1 MPNRPDY
8 SAGHYY
14 HLYNRGAHRAAIFRE
29 DENYLFVL
37 RRMKEASRETGLV
50 IIAYC
55 LLPNHYHYLIR
66 QDSDTPAGSLPQQVY
81 NSYSKAFNKRY
92 AHSGTL
98 FEGPY
103 RVRPV
108 TTQPY
113 LLHLCAYIHAN
124 PVRHGLVNSP
134 EAWPYSNYL
143 EWLGKRN
150 GTMVD
155 HGFVRDCFGGPDPYQ
170 QYVRDYL
177 DRREILEEM
186 AMWLSRWDRE

>member
-1 MPNRPDY
+1 MPTRPDY

-14 HLYNRGAHRAAIFRE
+14 HLYNRGANRAVIFRE
-29 DENYLFVL
+29 AENYLFVL
-37 RRMKEASRETGLV
+37 RRMKEAGRDNQLA

-66 QDSDTPAGSLPQQVY
+66 QDGDIPAGCLPQEVY

-92 AHSGTL
+92 GHSGTL

-108 TTQPY
+108 ATQAY

-124 PVRHGLVNSP
+124 PVKHGLVTSP

-143 EWLGKRN
+143 EWIGRRN

-155 HGFVRDCFGGPDPYQ
+155 HAFVRDCFGGHEHYQ
-170 QYVRDYL
+170 QFVRDYL
-177 DRREILEEM
+177 DQFKMPQEL
-186 AMWLSRWDRE
+186 ADWLRKWD